1 MAQKNEDSFQVLA
14 TKIDPA
20 MAEVLDACCNA
31 MQVDVYHLLQW
42 FAYTIIRAA
51 APLHEL
57 DPRIQKLMAMMDNDF
72 TWQKAFNL
80 ADRSDVDIE
89 QCVLILQQKERRGI
103 GAILID
109 KPFFESARQT
119 ECVDD
124 ILEQVLKA
132 TVPGIYKRM
141 RSVMADMQC
150 DGIVETLLAM
160 LEEQQRL
167 LAEADIA
174 NEGPQ
179 MGTCTNSGEEY
190 AYGNRTKAKQK
201 RTVDSYA
208 MDRRTFFD
216 DLTDHPDLPTQDWEG
231 EHRQHETPPNIL
243 NL

>member
-14 TKIDPA
+14 TKVDPA

-42 FAYTIIRAA
+42 FTYTIIRAA

-72 TWQKAFNL
+72 TWQKAFNI
-80 ADRSDVDIE
+80 ADRSEVDVE
-89 QCVLILQQKERRGI
+89 QCVLILRQKEHRGT
-103 GAILID
+103 GAVLID

-124 ILEQVLKA
+124 ILEQVVKT
-132 TVPGIYKRM
+132 TVPGIYR
-141 RSVMADMQC
+141 RLRQVMSDMNC
-150 DGIVETLLAM
+150 DGIVEILLTM

-167 LAEADIA
+167 IAEADLA
-174 NEGPQ
+174 SEGPQ
-179 MGTCTNSGEEY
+179 FGEYTNSGGEY

-216 DLTDHPDLPTQDWEG
+216 ELNDKPDLPTQDWEG
-231 EHRQHETPPNIL
+231 EHRQHDAPPNIL

>member
-103 GAILID
+103 GAVLID

-124 ILEQVLKA
+124 ILEQVIKA

-141 RSVMADMQC
+141 RSVMADMNC

-160 LEEQQRL
+160 LEEQQCL
-167 LAEADIA
+167 IAEADLA
-174 NEGPQ
+174 SEGPQ

-216 DLTDHPDLPTQDWEG
+216 DLTGHPDLPTQDWEG
-231 EHRQHETPPNIL
+231 EHRQTY
-243 NL
+243 

>member
-1 MAQKNEDSFQVLA
+1 MAQKNEDRFQVLA

-20 MAEVLDACCNA
+20 MTEVLDACCNA

-51 APLHEL
+51 APLHSL
-57 DPRIQKLMAMMDNDF
+57 DPRIQKLMVMMDNDF

-80 ADRSDVDIE
+80 ADRSDMDIE

-103 GAILID
+103 GAVLID
-109 KPFFESARQT
+109 KPFFECARQT

-124 ILEQVLKA
+124 ILEQVVKA
-132 TVPGIYKRM
+132 TVPGIYKRL
-141 RSVMADMQC
+141 RQVMSDMNC

-167 LAEADIA
+167 LAEADLA
-174 NEGPQ
+174 SEGPQ

-216 DLTDHPDLPTQDWEG
+216 DLTDQPDLPTQDWEG